1 MDNNGVISKSELRKL
16 VLDMS
21 GIMKR
26 SNNPGLDG
34 TEDDITDNTW
44 LEMDRDRDGSVTRD
58 EFISSVLNHK
68 KFSKLLAMQVIDL
81 FT

>member
-1 MDNNGVISKSELRKL
+1 
-16 VLDMS
+16 MS